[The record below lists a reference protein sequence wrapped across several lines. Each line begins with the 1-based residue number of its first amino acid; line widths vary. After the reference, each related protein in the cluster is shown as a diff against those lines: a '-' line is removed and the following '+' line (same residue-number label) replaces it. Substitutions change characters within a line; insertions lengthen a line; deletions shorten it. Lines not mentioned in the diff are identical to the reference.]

1 MRVGLAAIGLSLV
14 VAACGDSGT
23 LITTTQPPPTS
34 EAPTST
40 APPATEAPDSTTTT
54 VPPGASLAEIR
65 QATIRVV
72 ARGTFV
78 DPYSGVQANVP
89 GSGSGFIIDPSGIA
103 VTNNHVVTGAGILT
117 VYVGDETEPR
127 NARVIG
133 VSECSDIA
141 VLDINGEGFTAL
153 DWYDGDI
160 TAGLEVLASG
170 FPLGDPEYTL
180 LDGIVSKEDADGETS
195 WASVDYVI
203 EHTADTLPGNS
214 GGPIVTKDGLVLGV
228 NYAGNG
234 VGQAFA
240 IGAPLARPT
249 VEQIVANASDVDS
262 IGVNGEAIS
271 DVDFF
276 GIWVYSVESG
286 SLAEA
291 AGIAGGDLILA
302 MEGIDVGDD
311 GTMAAYCDVLRSH
324 APTDTLAVDVYRAAD
339 AGLYSGQ
346 INGTSLEFVTSLDG
360 GGEGDGLG
368 GTVVRAVLPAAEAY
382 FDYTEFTDDS
392 GAITVTAPTAWSD
405 VLGEPWRYGG
415 VSNVGPAL
423 SAATDRQA
431 WLDGWAT
438 PGLFIAASTE
448 LGLSP
453 VELLADQDFSGSCT
467 YAGTEDYNDGY
478 YVGLM
483 DVWQDCG
490 SAGSE
495 FLVVAA
501 QPPDGSYIVLVQIIE
516 VTDADVGAA
525 DQIFLSFFVTEPAAG

>member
-1 MRVGLAAIGLSLV
+1 MRFGLAAIGLALML
-14 VAACGDSGT
+14 AACGDSGS
-23 LITTTQPPPTS
+23 LVTTTQPPSTS
-34 EAPTST
+34 EAPASTST
-40 APPATEAPDSTTTT
+40 VPPTTAAPDVTA
-54 VPPGASLAEIR
+54 PPGASLAEVR

-103 VTNNHVVTGAGILT
+103 VTNNHVVTGAGILS

-133 VSECSDIA
+133 VSECSDLA
-141 VLDINGEGFTAL
+141 VLDINGDGFTAL

-160 TAGLEVLASG
+160 AAGLDVLASG

-195 WASVDYVI
+195 WASVDFVI

-214 GGPIVTKDGLVLGV
+214 GGPLVTTDGFVVGV

-234 VGQAFA
+234 LGQAFA

-249 VEQIVANASDVDS
+249 VEQIIADAADVDS
-262 IGVNGEAIS
+262 IGVNGEAIA
-271 DVDFF
+271 DGDLF
-276 GIWVYSVESG
+276 GIWVFSVESG
-286 SLAEA
+286 SRAEV
-291 AGIAGGDLILA
+291 AGISPGDLLLA

-311 GTMAAYCDVLRSH
+311 GTMSSYCDILRSH
-324 APTDTLAVDVYRAAD
+324 APTDTIAVDVYRAAD

-346 INGTSLEFVTSLDG
+346 INGTSLQFVTSLDG
-360 GGEGDGLG
+360 GGADDGL
-368 GTVVRAVLPAAEAY
+368 GTVVRAILPAGEPY
-382 FDYTEFTDDS
+382 LDYVEYSDDS
-392 GAITVTAPTAWSD
+392 GSITVTAPAAWSD
-405 VLGEPWRYGG
+405 VVGEPWRFGELT
-415 VSNVGPAL
+415 NIGPAF
-423 SAATDRQA
+423 SAAPDRQA
-431 WLDGWAT
+431 WLDGWET
-438 PGLFIAASTE
+438 PGFFIAASTE

-453 VELLADQDFSGSCT
+453 AEFLADQDFSGSCDF
-467 YAGTEDYNDGY
+467 AGTEDYNDGY

-483 DVWQDCG
+483 DVWQNCG
-490 SAGSE
+490 VAGSE

-501 QPPDGSYIVLVQIIE
+501 QPPDGAYLVLVQIIE

-525 DQIFLSFFVTEPAAG
+525 DQIFLSFFITDPAAG